1 MHGVCDVTQAEKG
14 CTAAVFGLGTVG
26 LACVDGLRDI
36 GAKKIIGVDMDPG
49 KFERAKEWGCTD
61 CINPKD
67 LGDKSI
73 VDAIVEMTTE
83 EGIGGVDYSFE
94 CIGNVNVMRQ
104 ALECTHKGWGQSVV
118 IGVAGSGKEIST
130 RPFQLVTGEPLIKS
144 MLLWTHV
151 LHHVTG
157 EDLMDSQ
164 HALQH
169 SMLDT
174 LCVMFPARYAVWLCV
189 HHGNLVHVA
198 PHTAYIGLLCAALLD
213 IRRSCSCWL

>member
-1 MHGVCDVTQAEKG
+1 MTQAEKG

-130 RPFQLVTGEPLIKS
+130 RPFQLVTGKLCCSFAWDMCPAFASGAKTCS
-144 MLLWTHV
+144 F
-151 LHHVTG
+151 
-157 EDLMDSQ
+157 Q
-164 HALQH
+164 HA
-169 SMLDT
+169 
-174 LCVMFPARYAVWLCV
+174 A
-189 HHGNLVHVA
+189 
-198 PHTAYIGLLCAALLD
+198 
-213 IRRSCSCWL
+213 